1 MRFNL
6 RFFLL
11 TILIL
16 VIEILI
22 ATVFKDWVFVR
33 AYLGDV
39 IVVMLIYTFVLS
51 FFNIQK
57 KMKLILGIFAFSVCI
72 EILQY
77 FKTAEFL
84 GFKKGEIAYIELGNS
99 FAWEDIL
106 CYAVGCLLIWI
117 SIKIGNK

>member
-16 VIEILI
+16 FIEILI

-39 IVVMLIYTFVLS
+39 IVVILIYTFVLS
-51 FFNIQK
+51 FFQIKN
-57 KMKLILGIFAFSVCI
+57 KLLKLVVITTILFVTICQ
-72 EILQY
+72 IL
-77 FKTAEFL
+77 
-84 GFKKGEIAYIELGNS
+84 
-99 FAWEDIL
+99 
-106 CYAVGCLLIWI
+106 
-117 SIKIGNK
+117 

>member
-11 TILIL
+11 TIIIL

-22 ATVFKDWVFVR
+22 ATVLKDWVFVR

-39 IVVMLIYTFVLS
+39 IVVILIYTFVLS
-51 FFNIQK
+51 FFTIQK
-57 KMKLILGIFAFSVCI
+57 KIKLILGIFAFSVFI

-84 GFKKGEIAYIELGNS
+84 GFKKGEIAYIVLGNS

-106 CYAVGCLLIWI
+106 CYAVGCLFIWI
-117 SIKIGNK
+117 CIKIGNK

>member
-16 VIEILI
+16 FIEILI

-39 IVVMLIYTFVLS
+39 IVVILIYTFVLS
-51 FFNIQK
+51 FFQIKNK
-57 KMKLILGIFAFSVCI
+57 TKLIIGIFAFSVFI

-84 GFKKGEIAYIELGNS
+84 GFKKGEIAYIVLGNS

-106 CYAVGCLLIWI
+106 CYAVGCFFIWI
-117 SIKIGNK
+117 CIKIGNK